1 MRVEAN
7 AKVNLSLEVYG
18 RRADGYHE
26 LRSVVMP
33 IELADI
39 IEIEP
44 SADGSIRSDTGY
56 GERDLAVRAAHA
68 LRVACADA
76 PGAQIGARMHVEKRI
91 PVGGGLGG
99 GSADAA
105 AVLRALNGF
114 WELGLSPDELAAVG
128 AAVGSDV
135 PALVL
140 VQHFGAPVLMEGRG
154 EHVRLLSADE
164 RGALPLP
171 PNKSWIVL
179 AGPGT
184 ASSTAEVYARCA
196 PRAGAP
202 GPFDASASFVND
214 LQAPA
219 CELHPEIADA
229 LAALAEAG
237 ADGVAMS
244 GSGSTVFGFAGERA
258 VASRI
263 AAVVEST
270 GCQAWVTRP
279 LARQGIPSHS

>member
-1 MRVEAN
+1 M
-7 AKVNLSLEVYG
+7 KV
-18 RRADGYHE
+18 
-26 LRSVVMP
+26 
-33 IELADI
+33 
-39 IEIEP
+39 
-44 SADGSIRSDTGY
+44 T
-56 GERDLAVRAAHA
+56 
-68 LRVACADA
+68 
-76 PGAQIGARMHVEKRI
+76 KKK
-91 PVGGGLGG
+91 
-99 GSADAA
+99 
-105 AVLRALNGF
+105 
-114 WELGLSPDELAAVG
+114 LAAVG

-140 VQHFGAPVLMEGRG
+140 GQHFGAPVLMEGRG

-179 AGPGT
+179 AGPRT

-202 GPFDASASFVND
+202 GPFDASAAFVND

-244 GSGSTVFGFAGERA
+244 GSGSTVFGFAA
-258 VASRI
+258 SAADASRI
-263 AAVVEST
+263 AADVESA
-270 GCQAWVTRP
+270 GCRAWVTRP
-279 LARQGIPSHS
+279 LA